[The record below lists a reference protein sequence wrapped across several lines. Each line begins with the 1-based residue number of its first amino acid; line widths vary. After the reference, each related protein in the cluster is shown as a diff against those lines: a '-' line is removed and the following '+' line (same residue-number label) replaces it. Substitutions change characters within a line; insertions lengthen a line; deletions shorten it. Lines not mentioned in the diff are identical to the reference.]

1 MIESSRFY
9 MNKIGLRGF
18 FLSAVVSFSLAQPGV
33 LAAFPDNGASVEI
46 LVPAPVLPGQDSLPP
61 EASLLAYLRAQAEKG
76 DPSAQWRLSGELQKG
91 LLVNRDLVA
100 SAYWAE
106 LAARQGHPEA
116 QVSIGYKSE
125 IGLGVTPDE
134 KIARYWYI
142 ESIKQGSAEGIYRM
156 GQLIRGSKSGSPK
169 ERALTSRRALAL
181 FIYSERLGNSAAV
194 DAADRVSRE
203 IGANEAA
210 EARKLYSEL
219 RGLPTSELARIVSF
233 Y

>member
-1 MIESSRFY
+1 MTESSRFY

-18 FLSAVVSFSLAQPGV
+18 FLSAVASFSLAQPGV
-33 LAAFPDNGASVEI
+33 LAAFPDNGTSVEI

-61 EASLLAYLRAQAEKG
+61 EASLLAYLRARAEKG